1 MRIALTG
8 GIACGNCARHCP
20 VGAIMMVPSD
30 PQDDTSPMV
39 PAVNIA
45 MCIRMSPVTGLP
57 LPLVSY
63 GGTFLV
69 ITMTYLG
76 IVHSVYG
83 HRERNSIFDL

>member
-1 MRIALTG
+1 MFMLLLLAILRTALLAPDQFG
-8 GIACGNCARHCP
+8 RYIC
-20 VGAIMMVPSD
+20 VGTAILLFFHIY
-30 PQDDTSPMV
+30 
-39 PAVNIA
+39 VNIA

-63 GGTFLV
+63 GGTFLI
-69 ITMTYLG
+69 ITMAYLG